1 MNKNKNEEKAKLLK
15 FAQIIENLKSQGSSK
30 EIQIS
35 LEDQTYLEQIR
46 DTYIDK
52 KEYFELINNIM
63 NAPLGESISIVND
76 FYKNKEKEDIK
87 EKTTE
92 EEISKT
98 FGVDPSKIQHLF
110 LKNGK
115 EIFYF
120 YSFELEK
127 DIILENSNR
136 GKSLTDIL
144 EENQTSSKKY
154 QLDNEENN
162 TNQIMMDE
170 RLNTN
175 LELKLYS
182 PEEVLQHPADINYLN
197 ENEKKLLNYLL
208 RNKEKLDI
216 KSINIEN
223 LIYITNNHE
232 IKEISF
238 DKDFNPTISSPESEE
253 NDSSENQEDEKND
266 DIQESFNSSDELND
280 MINDSNN
287 ENENDD
293 ENENEN
299 EGTKEN
305 NRQYVFTKK
314 NEGGFIRYVELLI
327 LLTSIL
333 TILYLSLKLF
343 SVI

>member
-1 MNKNKNEEKAKLLK
+1 MNKDKNEEKSKLLK

-76 FYKNKEKEDIK
+76 FYKNKEKEDIE

-144 EENQTSSKKY
+144 EENQASSKKY

-170 RLNTN
+170 
-175 LELKLYS
+175 
-182 PEEVLQHPADINYLN
+182 DINYLN

-266 DIQESFNSSDELND
+266 DSSDELND

-287 ENENDD
+287 ENEND
-293 ENENEN
+293 NENEN